1 MEDQELYRIEELTTT
16 GWELVNTEYI
26 KLAKLNCQT
35 ILNTLIEKGE
45 NPNTLR
51 VRREI

>member
-1 MEDQELYRIEELTTT
+1 MEDQELYHIEELTTT

-26 KLAKLNCQT
+26 KLTKLNCQT